1 MEDKNIDGGRRNFLL
16 GATAVVGTAG
26 MAGLATPFCRV
37 LATRSQSSRAG
48 APVKIDISKLVEG
61 EMLGPIPAW
70 RDKPIFVIKR
80 SQDLLKRLNSKNDR
94 LADPDSERVQ
104 QPAYAKNGT
113 RSIKT
118 GNTGFS
124 GFVHSSSCAPKFSLK
139 FNLSNST
146 KIGLVGSSVRVMAQS
161 LTWLA
166 EFTPAS
172 QHPLTLR
179 FLRTTTR
186 MSRY

>member
-1 MEDKNIDGGRRNFLL
+1 
-16 GATAVVGTAG
+16 
-26 MAGLATPFCRV
+26 
-37 LATRSQSSRAG
+37 
-48 APVKIDISKLVEG
+48 
-61 EMLGPIPAW
+61 MLGPIPAW

-113 RSIKT
+113 RSIKPEILVLV
-118 GNTGFS
+118 GFALICLVRQNS
-124 GFVHSSSCAPKFSLK
+124 GLK
-139 FNLSNST
+139 FNLSNSI
-146 KIGLVGSSVRVMAQS
+146 KIGLEASSVRVTAQS

-172 QHPLTLR
+172 PHPLTLR

>member
-26 MAGLATPFCRV
+26 MAGLATPFV
-37 LATRSQSSRAG
+37 GSWQPGAKALAAG

-94 LADPDSERVQ
+94 LADPDSEEFSNRR
-104 QPAYAKNGT
+104 T
-113 RSIKT
+113 RKT
-118 GNTGFS
+118 GPDQSNRKYWFS
-124 GFVHSSSCAPKFSLK
+124 GFVHSSVLCA
-139 FNLSNST
+139 
-146 KIGLVGSSVRVMAQS
+146 KIQA
-161 LTWLA
+161 
-166 EFTPAS
+166 
-172 QHPLTLR
+172 
-179 FLRTTTR
+179 
-186 MSRY
+186 